1 MSLDCRSHLALRG
14 VWGGD
19 TSQAVIPHHHRAD
32 GNSWRL
38 CKALGVLQAL
48 GALRL
53 PTGSGAHCKAGHEHV
68 SVGEMVRMAISSW
81 LVYGAV

>member
-1 MSLDCRSHLALRG
+1 M
-14 VWGGD
+14 GD
-19 TSQAVIPHHHRAD
+19 NTSQAVIPCHHRAD
-32 GNSWRL
+32 GSSWKP
-38 CKALGVLQAL
+38 CKVLQAL

-53 PTGSGAHCKAGHEHV
+53 TAGSGAHHKAGPEHV